1 MNIDNLE
8 IKPIRLDEWLPDR
21 CLVWDEPF
29 DPSANEPQAGCSSL
43 DRFCTHGDR
52 NKLESIY
59 KEAINCFGGCGFIVW
74 ERSKVV
80 AYHTFFPRQM
90 AQRIKFF
97 GWGTEEDTSS
107 YAIVHN
113 CVTSIRGP
121 YRRKGIGSSL
131 IKHSLKWCQEQGW
144 KRFEAHLVL
153 PDCAEGWKGEQKSCK
168 TFWVKLGFTVFRT
181 EEADEE
187 TKSFYGVDKRYSMFI
202 DL

>member
-29 DPSANEPQAGCSSL
+29 DPSVNEPQAGCSSL
-43 DRFCTHGDR
+43 DWFYTHGDR
-52 NKLESIY
+52 NKLEGIY

-107 YAIVHN
+107 QAIVHN
-113 CVTSIRGP
+113 CVTSIRGH

-131 IKHSLKWCQEQGW
+131 IKHSLKWCKEQGW
-144 KRFEAHLVL
+144 KRFEVHLVL
-153 PDCAEGWKGEQKSCK
+153 PDCAEGWKGEQKACK

-187 TKSFYGVDKRYSMFI
+187 TKSFYGVNKRYSMFI

>member
-29 DPSANEPQAGCSSL
+29 DPSVNEPQAGCSSL

-52 NKLESIY
+52 NKLENIY
-59 KEAINCFGGCGFIVW
+59 KEAINSFGGCGFIVW
-74 ERSKVV
+74 EESKVV
-80 AYHTFFPRQM
+80 AYHTFFPREM
-90 AQRIKFF
+90 AQKIKFF
-97 GWGTEEDTSS
+97 GWGKEEDTSS
-107 YAIVHN
+107 QAIIHN
-113 CVTSIRGP
+113 CITSICGH

-131 IKHSLKWCQEQGW
+131 IKHSLKWCKEHGW
-144 KRFEAHLVL
+144 KRFEVHLVL
-153 PDCAEGWKGEQKSCK
+153 PNCAEGWKGDQKACK
-168 TFWVKLGFTVFRT
+168 TFWDKLGFIVFRT

-187 TKSFYGVDKRYSMFI
+187 TKSFFGVHKRYSMFI